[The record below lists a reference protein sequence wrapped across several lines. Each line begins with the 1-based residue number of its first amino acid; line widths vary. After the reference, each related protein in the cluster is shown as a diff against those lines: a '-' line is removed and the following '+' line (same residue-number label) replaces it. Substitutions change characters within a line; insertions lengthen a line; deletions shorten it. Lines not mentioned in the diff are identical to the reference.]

1 MHLATA
7 PRRRRTGRARLLPL
21 GALLALPLLVTGLP
35 GSSPTAQ
42 AAAGDRTTA
51 QWNMHGQFQGSEGEP
66 GAAESRWQ
74 NAVPEWL
81 RHADVLAL
89 QEAGS
94 APPDRAVWNE
104 HRFVGRGVTE
114 HTLQLGGFDHP
125 DLVNIYWGDVGQ
137 QRNGLAIVTRETA
150 TDVVQLAVHHDTLES
165 RPIIGVQL
173 GNDWYFTGHARALG
187 QNRENDAAAMYE
199 AARQEMRRRGVPD
212 QNWHFLADFNTHPSR
227 MPAGLQDRIVAVGE
241 PTHQGG
247 GELDF
252 TMEGAATNQTAR
264 AQRQWLNSDHYGLLM
279 DYQGCR
285 KRDLACEAP
294 LPGHTYR
301 FFADYSVGMALTR
314 ARTLVGEPELRQYRP
329 GRDSGD
335 PDFLVQLRYSTQPGE
350 YLLAYGGDGNACIE
364 RAGNDAVV
372 GACDPDNEEQH
383 WKLDGSRQIQDP
395 DHTVY
400 LQPGGAG
407 LIVRGYQYPWRAR
420 PLSYEPPHD
429 LRKRDDEAQPEQPEQ
444 PDPGRADD
452 ADAELETDEE
462 TSTDVGESNG

>member
-1 MHLATA
+1 
-7 PRRRRTGRARLLPL
+7 
-21 GALLALPLLVTGLP
+21 
-35 GSSPTAQ
+35 
-42 AAAGDRTTA
+42 
-51 QWNMHGQFQGSEGEP
+51 
-66 GAAESRWQ
+66 
-74 NAVPEWL
+74 
-81 RHADVLAL
+81 
-89 QEAGS
+89 
-94 APPDRAVWNE
+94 
-104 HRFVGRGVTE
+104 
-114 HTLQLGGFDHP
+114 
-125 DLVNIYWGDVGQ
+125 VNIYWGDVGQ

-187 QNRENDAAAMYE
+187 TDRDNDAAAMYE

-212 QNWHFLADFNTHPSR
+212 QNWHFLADFNTHPAR

-252 TMEGAATNQTAR
+252 TMEGAPTNQTAR
-264 AQRQWLNSDHYGLLM
+264 AQRQWINSDHYGVLL

-301 FFADYSVGMALTR
+301 FFADHTPDSAISR
-314 ARTLVGEPELRQYRP
+314 ARTPTGEPALRHYRP
-329 GRDSGD
+329 DRDAGN
-335 PDFLVQLRYSTQPGE
+335 PDYLVQLRYSMQLGE
-350 YLLAYGGDGNACIE
+350 YLLAYGDDTNACIE
-364 RAGNDAVV
+364 RVGNDAVV
-372 GACDPDNEEQH
+372 RACDPENEEQH

-407 LIVRGYQYPWRAR
+407 LIVRGYHYAWQAR
-420 PLSYEPPHD
+420 PLEYEPAHD
-429 LRKRDDEAQPEQPEQ
+429 ILKREDEAQSEQSEQPY
-444 PDPGRADD
+444 PGRADD
-452 ADAELETDEE
+452 ADAGSETEE
-462 TSTDVGESNG
+462 NPSTDVGESNG